1 MAPFFR
7 KEGCDKVRYLSCIC
21 KQVVSCLLG
30 WKIILKCPEYIGL
43 CNQNIGVTLSL
54 IAVSNVFQSGLR
66 VELLLILLTLFV
78 SLFGCCDIS
87 LGFTVCPQT
96 W

>member
-1 MAPFFR
+1 MTPFFR

-43 CNQNIGVTLSL
+43 CYQNIDVTLSL
-54 IAVSNVFQSGLR
+54 IAVSNGCKSGLR
-66 VELLLILLTLFV
+66 VELLLIFTNLVRKSICGVVLFH
-78 SLFGCCDIS
+78 
-87 LGFTVCPQT
+87 
-96 W
+96 